1 MAEWTRH
8 DLTEAKRQ
16 IDSLLSKLAKV
27 EPKLKPGSSQH
38 SLLKNR
44 VRALEIANQ
53 LIEQEMSM
61 TDQYLDGPP

>member
-1 MAEWTRH
+1 MAEWSWH
-8 DLTEAKRQ
+8 DLREAKRQ

-44 VRALEIANQ
+44 VRALKIANQ
-53 LIEQEMSM
+53 LIEQEMTM
-61 TDQYLDGPP
+61 TEKT